1 MKKPIN
7 LIGISGH
14 IGSGKDTVAKI
25 INYLIA
31 KYDAINDLEIPDRDY
46 WINISYEDYYKQGNS
61 HKHWKIKKFADTLKD
76 IVCLLIG
83 CTREQ
88 LENESFKSKELG
100 EEWWYWYME
109 RDGGYSPIIL
119 DYLTTTK
126 KELKSYEGLEL
137 IKPTPRFLLQFIGT
151 NLFRNQLHPEIWVN
165 SLMNE
170 YKPMIQSTKE
180 EDKRLLSIWKN
191 MNTRC
196 KNPNYEKYHKYGGKG
211 ITICKEWEDFQK
223 FRFWALSNG
232 YTNELTLDRIN
243 VNGNYEPSNC
253 RFVTSSLQAFNKGS
267 YHQGTSNLK
276 GVNKYTDGRWQAQ
289 IQSKGIKKNLG
300 YYQTEEEARKVYQK
314 EYDRINK
321 ELEEESF
328 NLQRKHVYPNFI
340 ITDTRF
346 ENELEAIKSR
356 GGICIRVDRSVHAS
370 SQENHAGILHPS
382 ETSLDSAIFNYT
394 INNNSDIDS
403 LIEKVKEILIK
414 ENII

>member
-1 MKKPIN
+1 MGI
-7 LIGISGH
+7 IGVSGRMQ
-14 IGSGKDTVAKI
+14 SGKDTVGKI
-25 INYLIA
+25 IQYLTGESTV
-31 KYDAINDLEIPDRDY
+31 YPFDLNIDY
-46 WINISYEDYYKQGNS
+46 S
-61 HKHWKIKKFADTLKD
+61 HKSNWEIKKWADKLKD
-76 IVCLLIG
+76 IVCILLG

-109 RDGGYSPIIL
+109 REGGYSPIIL

-126 KELKSYEGLEL
+126 KQLKNYEGLEL

-151 NLFRNQLHPEIWVN
+151 DLFRNQLHPQIWVN
-165 SLMNE
+165 SLMSE
-170 YKPMIQSTKE
+170 YKPIIQSTKE

-196 KNPNYEKYHKYGGKG
+196 KNHNYEKYHKYGGKG

-267 YHQGTSNLK
+267 YHQGTSKLK
-276 GVNKYTDGRWQAQ
+276 GVNKYSDGRWQAQ

-300 YYQTEEEARKVYQK
+300 YYQTEEEARKVYQR

-328 NLQRKHVYPNFI
+328 NLQRKCVYPNFI

-346 ENELEAIKSR
+346 ENELEAVKKR
-356 GGICIRVDRSVHAS
+356 GGITIRVNRSF
-370 SQENHAGILHPS
+370 NHKMGSKETGTINLTPEHES
-382 ETSLDSAIFNYT
+382 ETALDNAEFDYVIDNNGT
-394 INNNSDIDS
+394 ISELIDKIRII
-403 LIEKVKEILIK
+403 LIENNLI
-414 ENII
+414 NVN